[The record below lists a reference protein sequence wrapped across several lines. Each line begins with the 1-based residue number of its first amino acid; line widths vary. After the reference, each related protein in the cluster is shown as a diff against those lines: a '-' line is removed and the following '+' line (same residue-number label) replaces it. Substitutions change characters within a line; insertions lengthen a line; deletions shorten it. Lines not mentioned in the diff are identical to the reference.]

1 MYYQMVLM
9 IDVMCLQF
17 VQYRKTPVRVI
28 VGGADPHRR
37 AAAALEAR

>member
-9 IDVMCLQF
+9 IDVMRLQF

-28 VGGADPHRR
+28 VGGADPQRK
-37 AAAALEAR
+37 AGALEAR